1 MSTFGY
7 RLKEERERLGLS
19 QTELA
24 EKCGSTRKSQ
34 FNYESDARNPD
45 SVYLKLLG
53 DAGADVLYI
62 LTGQPSLAATFVRQ
76 HEVTVA
82 DFNKQQQVTVADF
95 DKQLTTSQSLPP
107 DEQLLLDAYR
117 DMKAPDRKALLAEM
131 LTGKKAKPAK
141 EAGVSVKGNKNRT
154 VGGDYY
160 KK

>member
-1 MSTFGY
+1 MPIGV
-7 RLKEERERLGLS
+7 RLREERERLGMS
-19 QTELA
+19 QPKFAAIAQTTKQTLFSWETEKTEPTASQLA
-24 EKCGSTRKSQ
+24 A
-34 FNYESDARNPD
+34 FA
-45 SVYLKLLG
+45 
-53 DAGADVLYI
+53 DAGVDAVYI
-62 LTGQPSLAATFVRQ
+62 LTGQRAGAA
-76 HEVTVA
+76 VA
-82 DFNKQQQVTVADF
+82 ER
-95 DKQLTTSQSLPP
+95 LPP